1 MYKTFKYIT
10 KSADFPS
17 PGPQMQKALQ
27 LIYGRESP
35 SLQAS
40 LYSSFCSSAFDWDIG
55 SLASR
60 RHFRTRQQLEIKP
73 NKQPPNKQTTQTGS
87 RSIESESWL
96 SSDGSFVVTACE
108 AAVSRIQAQLSSVG
122 HSPESPGACSL
133 PGIFCPSESTHQL
146 YPVDPLLCNAA
157 KPPLPLHVGVK
168 PPTSPLWFLVA
179 LHCGCTTSSS
189 SRKMTS
195 SSRAAA
201 MLANQ
206 SRGVCTQAGNATRQ
220 AALALYP
227 ARPQRAPSGRPA
239 CCQSTG
245 QRPVMANSKPHGS
258 NSGAS
263 NKQARRRGCWLLR
276 REQVFARVSPMEDGR
291 LHAYYYLLRYR

>member
-227 ARPQRAPSGRPA
+227 APCTPAKSAQWKASLLSINRAAARYGE
-239 CCQSTG
+239 Q
-245 QRPVMANSKPHGS
+245 
-258 NSGAS
+258 
-263 NKQARRRGCWLLR
+263 QA
-276 REQVFARVSPMEDGR
+276 ARQQ
-291 LHAYYYLLRYR
+291 